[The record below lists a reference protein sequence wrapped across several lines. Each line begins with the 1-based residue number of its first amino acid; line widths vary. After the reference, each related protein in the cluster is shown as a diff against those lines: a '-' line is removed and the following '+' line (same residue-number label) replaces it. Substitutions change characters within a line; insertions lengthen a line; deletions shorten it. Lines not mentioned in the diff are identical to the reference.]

1 MKFIL
6 ALMLSILVALFA
18 IQNSE
23 PIDINIFFYT
33 VKLSQALVILIS
45 TIVGAIIAFSLGIL
59 KQLSLNKELREQNK
73 TIRSL
78 ESELSAAQ
86 NKLGEMENKL
96 FEQTTAFSAPP
107 AAALSYELSESDT
120 AAIESENPET
130 STF

>member
-59 KQLSLNKELREQNK
+59 KQLSLSKELREQNK

-86 NKLGEMENKL
+86 SKLGEMENKL
-96 FEQTTAFSAPP
+96 MEQATSLPSASVPIAP
-107 AAALSYELSESDT
+107 YELPESETST
-120 AAIESENPET
+120 TGSENPET
-130 STF
+130 PTF